1 MIDLRRMYR
10 ILQNW
15 FNKTFGKDRD
25 PFAIVTKLQEEMN
38 ELNMAVQEY
47 EQWSTYENRKKV
59 QEEISDMTIL
69 LINLSTNYG
78 LCYDA
83 FVDNIIAKH
92 RVNKNRKWVEM
103 PDGTFKHLPDDLN
116 ITEK

>member
-1 MIDLRRMYR
+1 MREMYFTLRR
-10 ILQNW
+10 W
-15 FNKTFGKDRD
+15 FNKTFGIERD
-25 PFAIVTKLQEEMN
+25 PFAIIIKLQCELN

-78 LCYDA
+78 MCYDA

-92 RVNKNRKWVEM
+92 NINKNRTWEKME
-103 PDGTFKHLPDDLN
+103 DGTFKHKPD
-116 ITEK
+116 E